1 MPESLQELLEVIQ
14 VLVVGPQVD
23 NELIW
28 VHDNVGQSL
37 GDDFHWSLEA
47 GRGPG
52 KTWWGGY
59 PLVLPL
65 PCEGE
70 FGVQSGPCRS
80 CQK

>member
-37 GDDFHWSLEA
+37 GDD
-47 GRGPG
+47 
-52 KTWWGGY
+52 
-59 PLVLPL
+59 LP
-65 PCEGE
+65 
-70 FGVQSGPCRS
+70 
-80 CQK
+80 